1 MVKFQGGY
9 SPPAKFDKIMGRRF
23 QSPDLL
29 SRSTLHC
36 FRDGAK
42 IVQLSLRSKCRLCA
56 WQGSDSPRCVAPV
69 FDKPSR
75 GRRPSTLTCPS
86 VHFSKTW
93 IAVAIVSGGPS
104 WGLGQ
109 TSAHRKSFFQSLRRS
124 PKWPSP
130 SLHSPTLWLSLLTPS
145 SSFLPFS
152 MWVFWILKKIQPSFA
167 WCNEIVMVIVF
178 PDIYSFS
185 EGTNSRFHPI
195 MQTLDKELTLIR
207 AYHCLEETWVH
218 WPWLIIFF
226 DRSSPLTSWKRI
238 TRTR

>member
-1 MVKFQGGY
+1 MVKFQGRY
-9 SPPAKFDKIMGRRF
+9 SHPAKIDKIMGCAGAKLAE
-23 QSPDLL
+23 D
-29 SRSTLHC
+29 SRVKIYWEGAHC
-36 FRDGAK
+36 FRDSAK
-42 IVQLSLRSKCRLCA
+42 MVQFSLQSKCRLCA

-152 MWVFWILKKIQPSFA
+152 MWVFWILKKFQPSFV

-178 PDIYSFS
+178 PDIYSFFLK
-185 EGTNSRFHPI
+185 G
-195 MQTLDKELTLIR
+195 LIL
-207 AYHCLEETWVH
+207 AFTQLCKPLIKN
-218 WPWLIIFF
+218 WL
-226 DRSSPLTSWKRI
+226 
-238 TRTR
+238 